1 MVRAKFKLTEIRD
14 SKWHKD
20 SPGSKTLKFSTQYDD
35 TIPED
40 QRFQK
45 ATPSGTCEMQI
56 DNPAAVAPVRTRRRL
71 LRRFLAGRL
80 KRPRFPI
87 PFRSIPCV

>member
-1 MVRAKFKLTEIRD
+1 MSTRAKFKLTEIRE

-20 SPGSKTLKFSTQYDD
+20 SPSCKVLKFSTQYDD

-56 DNPAAVAPVRTRRRL
+56 DNPAALAQFQLGADYYVDFSPVA
-71 LRRFLAGRL
+71 
-80 KRPRFPI
+80 
-87 PFRSIPCV
+87 

>member
-1 MVRAKFKLTEIRD
+1 MVRAKFKLIEIRE

-20 SPGSKTLKFSTQYDD
+20 SPASKTLKFSTQYDN

-45 ATPSGTCEMQI
+45 ATPSGNCEMQI
-56 DNPAAVAPVRTRRRL
+56 DNPAAVAQFELGADYYVDFSPV
-71 LRRFLAGRL
+71 A
-80 KRPRFPI
+80 
-87 PFRSIPCV
+87 